1 MQSDDGVLRNVIYRF
16 EPAAPAMHRLMSF
29 YVRLGITSELS
40 TSATLSLDATMPA
53 HGHGMN
59 YAPPEVQLRDNQA
72 KIDGLLFHMPGH
84 WRVRFTIR
92 YFDSDNDS
100 GSASNRNSASRAF
113 ADITLT
119 P

>member
-1 MQSDDGVLRNVIYRF
+1 MQSDDRVLRNVIYRF

-92 YFDSDNDS
+92 DSDT
-100 GSASNRNSASRAF
+100 ARRAF